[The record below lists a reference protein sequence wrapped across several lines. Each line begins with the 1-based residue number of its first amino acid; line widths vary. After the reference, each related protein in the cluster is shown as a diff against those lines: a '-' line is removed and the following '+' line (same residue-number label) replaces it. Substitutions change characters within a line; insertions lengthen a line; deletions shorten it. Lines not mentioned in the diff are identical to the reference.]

1 MAARPVPH
9 SLAALSLAFGL
20 SVGAAPALA
29 QNYIG
34 SGNVQVNMQALD
46 QLGGAR
52 TASPSTTQLPLIGST
67 GKAPKKPAVP
77 VLVQP
82 TGPQA
87 LLGETGKATNTVK
100 LRRPG
105 SSTTRK
111 ASAPKAAAKTE
122 TAAAKTETAPA
133 AAPTPPAVA
142 SAPAPAAVPATPAP
156 APAPVAPAPQA
167 GAPTQV
173 VPATPAPPA
182 VATPAPATPAPATPA
197 PAAPAPTPA
206 PAPSVAAAPPVAPA
220 PAPAQ
225 AAPAT
230 PAPQAA
236 APASQSPAPQSP
248 ASQSPASQTPA
259 AAPAAPQAAPR
270 PAPAPQVAAAPTPPR
285 PVPAPAI
292 GPGGLITLTF
302 PSGQGDLPAGDLAA
316 LDALATQ
323 YAAGEDR
330 LQIRAY
336 AASTVSDGG
345 SGARRLSLTRAL
357 AVRQHLIDKGI
368 RSTRIDVRALG
379 APTDG
384 SAADRVEI
392 APVGR

>member
-9 SLAALSLAFGL
+9 SLAAFSLVFGL
-20 SVGAAPALA
+20 AAATPALA

-52 TASPSTTQLPLIGST
+52 TASPVTTQLPLIGST
-67 GKAPKKPAVP
+67 GKAPKQAAAPLAA
-77 VLVQP
+77 QP
-82 TGPQA
+82 SDA
-87 LLGETGKATNTVK
+87 LLGETGQPAGAIK

-105 SSTTRK
+105 SSAARK
-111 ASAPKAAAKTE
+111 ASAPAAPKAAAK
-122 TAAAKTETAPA
+122 AAPA

-142 SAPAPAAVPATPAP
+142 SAPAAAPTSTPAAPAPSTPAPAASAPVTPAPATPAPAPAPQAGAPTPVVPATPAP
-156 APAPVAPAPQA
+156 APAPI
-167 GAPTQV
+167 
-173 VPATPAPPA
+173 AT
-182 VATPAPATPAPATPA
+182 
-197 PAAPAPTPA
+197 
-206 PAPSVAAAPPVAPA
+206 PAPSVAAAPPAAAPA
-220 PAPAQ
+220 PAPQ
-225 AAPAT
+225 AAPA

-236 APASQSPAPQSP
+236 
-248 ASQSPASQTPA
+248 T
-259 AAPAAPQAAPR
+259 PAAPQ

-285 PVPAPAI
+285 PVPAP
-292 GPGGLITLTF
+292 GPAGLVTLAF
-302 PSGQGDLPAGDLAA
+302 PGGQGDLPAADLAA
-316 LDALATQ
+316 LDALARQ
-323 YAAGEDR
+323 YATGEDR

-357 AVRQHLIDKGI
+357 AVRQYLIDKGI

-384 SAADRVEI
+384 SAADRVEV

>member
-1 MAARPVPH
+1 MAARPVPY
-9 SLAALSLAFGL
+9 SLAALSLVFGFA
-20 SVGAAPALA
+20 VAAPALA

-52 TASPSTTQLPLIGST
+52 MASPATTQLPLIGST
-67 GKAPKKPAVP
+67 GKAPKQAAAPLAA
-77 VLVQP
+77 QP
-82 TGPQA
+82 SDA
-87 LLGETGKATNTVK
+87 LLGETGQAAGAIK

-105 SSTTRK
+105 SSAARK
-111 ASAPKAAAKTE
+111 ASAPAAPKAAAK
-122 TAAAKTETAPA
+122 AAPA

-142 SAPAPAAVPATPAP
+142 SAPAAAPASTPAAPAPITPAP
-156 APAPVAPAPQA
+156 AASAPVTPAPAAPAPTPAPQA

-173 VPATPAPPA
+173 VPATPAP
-182 VATPAPATPAPATPA
+182 
-197 PAAPAPTPA
+197 APAPTA
-206 PAPSVAAAPPVAPA
+206 TPAPSVAAVPPAPA
-220 PAPAQ
+220 PAPAPQ
-225 AAPAT
+225 ASAPA

-236 APASQSPAPQSP
+236 APA
-248 ASQSPASQTPA
+248 
-259 AAPAAPQAAPR
+259 APQAVPQ

-285 PVPAPAI
+285 PVPAP
-292 GPGGLITLTF
+292 GPAGLVTLAF
-302 PSGQGDLPAGDLAA
+302 PGGQGDLPAADLAA
-316 LDALATQ
+316 LDALARQ
-323 YAAGEDR
+323 YANGEDR

-357 AVRQHLIDKGI
+357 AVRQYLIDKGI

-384 SAADRVEI
+384 SAADRVEV

>member
-1 MAARPVPH
+1 MAARPVPY
-9 SLAALSLAFGL
+9 SLAALSLVFGFA
-20 SVGAAPALA
+20 VAAPALA

-52 TASPSTTQLPLIGST
+52 MASPATIQLPLIGST
-67 GKAPKKPAVP
+67 GKAPKQAVAP
-77 VLVQP
+77 LAAQP
-82 TGPQA
+82 SDA
-87 LLGETGKATNTVK
+87 LLGETGQAAGAIK

-105 SSTTRK
+105 SSARK
-111 ASAPKAAAKTE
+111 ASAPAAPKAAAK
-122 TAAAKTETAPA
+122 AAPA

-142 SAPAPAAVPATPAP
+142 SAPAAAPTTPAAPAPSVPAPTTPAPAASAPVTPAPATPAP
-156 APAPVAPAPQA
+156 TPAPQA

-173 VPATPAPPA
+173 VPA
-182 VATPAPATPAPATPA
+182 
-197 PAAPAPTPA
+197 APTA
-206 PAPSVAAAPPVAPA
+206 TPAPSVAAAPPAPV
-220 PAPAQ
+220 PA
-225 AAPAT
+225 

-236 APASQSPAPQSP
+236 APAPAPQ
-248 ASQSPASQTPA
+248 A
-259 AAPAAPQAAPR
+259 AAPAAPQAAPQ

-285 PVPAPAI
+285 PVPAPGPA
-292 GPGGLITLTF
+292 GLVTLAFPGG
-302 PSGQGDLPAGDLAA
+302 QGELPAADLAA
-316 LDALATQ
+316 LDALARQ
-323 YAAGEDR
+323 YANGEDR

-357 AVRQHLIDKGI
+357 AVRQYLIDKGI

-384 SAADRVEI
+384 SAADRVEV
-392 APVGR
+392 ALVGR

>member
-20 SVGAAPALA
+20 GVVAAPALA

-34 SGNVQVNMQALD
+34 TGNVQVNMQALD

-52 TASPSTTQLPLIGST
+52 SASLATPQLPLIGST
-67 GKAPKKPAVP
+67 GKAPKQAAVP
-77 VLVQP
+77 AAAQP

-87 LLGETGKATNTVK
+87 LLGETGQAANTVK

-105 SSTTRK
+105 SSTATRK
-111 ASAPKAAAKTE
+111 ASASAPKASAKTE
-122 TAAAKTETAPA
+122 AAPA
-133 AAPTPPAVA
+133 AAPPAVA
-142 SAPAPAAVPATPAP
+142 AAPAPAASAPTPAP
-156 APAPVAPAPQA
+156 AITPAPAPQA

-173 VPATPAPPA
+173 VPAPPAPA
-182 VATPAPATPAPATPA
+182 VAAAPSAPAPAPTPAPAPPVA
-197 PAAPAPTPA
+197 AAPAPTPA
-206 PAPSVAAAPPVAPA
+206 PAPAPA
-220 PAPAQ
+220 PAAAAAPQ
-225 AAPAT
+225 ASVPAT
-230 PAPQAA
+230 PAP
-236 APASQSPAPQSP
+236 
-248 ASQSPASQTPA
+248 
-259 AAPAAPQAAPR
+259 APQATPR
-270 PAPAPQVAAAPTPPR
+270 AVPAPQVAAAPTPPR
-285 PVPAPAI
+285 AVPAPGP
-292 GPGGLITLTF
+292 GPGGLVTLAF
-302 PSGQGDLPAGDLAA
+302 AGGQGDLPSGGDLAA

-323 YAAGEDR
+323 HANGEDR

-357 AVRQHLIDKGI
+357 AVRQYLIDKGI

-384 SAADRVEI
+384 SAADRVEV